1 MQVKHDTGDRG
12 RTGSAGMT
20 HDNEMSRQR
29 RSQKGVRFRGANE
42 EVELLLK
49 YDVVYNNTP
58 PKDSCA
64 VIRKS
69 KGTKKNDD
77 LPGAPSSSQR
87 RTEYVRKGKRFQS
100 WMDDRAKFR
109 FRFRF

>member
-58 PKDSCA
+58 PKRLLCSDQEE
-64 VIRKS
+64 
-69 KGTKKNDD
+69 
-77 LPGAPSSSQR
+77 QR
-87 RTEYVRKGKRFQS
+87 DKEN
-100 WMDDRAKFR
+100 W
-109 FRFRF
+109 